1 MFENI
6 RPAYKH
12 ELINA
17 DKSKYLIFFFGI
29 MMSQRVLRLVEKFS
43 RGLKSKAAEFKVLSL
58 FSEMK
63 LVEKRKT

>member
-1 MFENI
+1 MLENI
-6 RPAYKH
+6 CPTNKH

-17 DKSKYLIFFFGI
+17 DKSNYLIFFGI

-58 FSEMK
+58 FSEIK
-63 LVEKRKT
+63 LKVKRKT